1 MFQGKWCSRFMNYNS
16 STFEQIWDSYSIGPF
31 LDNHQVWQL
40 KKVLQL
46 PDQKP
51 QTIPVET
58 TNEVQQRN
66 ESEQMVF
73 QRNMNAIEN

>member
-40 KKVLQL
+40 KEVLQL
-46 PDQKP
+46 PDPKP
-51 QTIPVET
+51 
-58 TNEVQQRN
+58 
-66 ESEQMVF
+66 EQF
-73 QRNMNAIEN
+73 